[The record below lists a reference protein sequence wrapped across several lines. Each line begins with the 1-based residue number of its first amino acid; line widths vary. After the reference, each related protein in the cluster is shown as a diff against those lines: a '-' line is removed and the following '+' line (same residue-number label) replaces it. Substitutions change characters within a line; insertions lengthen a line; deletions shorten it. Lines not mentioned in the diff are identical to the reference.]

1 MKRYL
6 AVMACLIPLAASGQ
20 TVPAPL
26 PNPACPG
33 TTLQSYMPVYGTS
46 EGKPIDDRLPE
57 KCRDTRQFPEQTRAP
72 YHHAADFKVTVLT
85 DGLHAPGAAAILP
98 DGNILV
104 TEKLPGALR
113 MVTKDGALSEPFTG
127 LEGLHVSTPMMGL
140 QDVVLDPDFASN
152 HILYFTY
159 FEYFDKT
166 VGATSVG
173 RAMLDEQAGVLH
185 DVTVLLKTSP
195 FLPND
200 QTLSAGSKTGGR
212 IAIGAD
218 GFLYVTIGDRDNA
231 GPRPWGVAQMLDTHL
246 GKILRITK
254 DGKPAPGNPFLNTPG
269 ALPEIWAIGFRTPEG
284 LAFDGA
290 GQLWETEH
298 GPRGGDELNRIEK
311 GKNYGW
317 PVISHGIDYAGK
329 VIGDDHVAADGME
342 QPVYFWSPSTAPSS
356 LLSYRGKLFPK
367 WKDSLFV
374 GMLRGA
380 QLDRLTM
387 KDGKI
392 VNEEALLVDLKSR
405 IRDVQVDA
413 AGALYVLTD
422 SGGGDIHP
430 DTPATSKLLKLT
442 PP

>member
-1 MKRYL
+1 MKHGFALL
-6 AVMACLIPLAASGQ
+6 ALLLAAPLAAQ
-20 TVPAPL
+20 TPPAAA

-33 TTLQSYMPVYGTS
+33 TTLQPYVPVYGTV

-57 KCRDTRQFPEQTRAP
+57 KCHDTRQFPEQTRAP
-72 YHHAADFKVTVLT
+72 YHHAANFKLTVLT
-85 DGLHAPGAAAILP
+85 DKLHAPGAAAILP
-98 DGNILV
+98 DGTILV
-104 TEKLPGALR
+104 SEKLPGTMRL
-113 MVTKDGALSEPFTG
+113 VGQDGSLSAPLTG
-127 LEGLHVSTPMMGL
+127 LEDLHVSTPMLGL
-140 QDVVLDPDFASN
+140 QDVVLDPSFAAN
-152 HILYFTY
+152 HALYFTY

-166 VGATSVG
+166 IGATSVG
-173 RAMLDEQAGVLH
+173 RAVLDEKAGVLR
-185 DVTVLLKTSP
+185 DVTVLLKTTP

-231 GPRPWGVAQMLDTHL
+231 GPRPWGVAQQLETHL
-246 GKILRITK
+246 GKILRLTK
-254 DGKPAPGNPFLNTPG
+254 DGKPAPGNPFIGTPG
-269 ALPEIWAIGFRTPEG
+269 ALPEIWAYGLRTPEG
-284 LAFDGA
+284 LAFDAA

-298 GPRGGDELNRIEK
+298 GPRGGDELNLIKK
-311 GKNYGW
+311 GGNYGW
-317 PVISHGIDYAGK
+317 PIISHGIDYAGK
-329 VIGDDHVAADGME
+329 PIGDDQVARPGME

-356 LLSYRGKLFPK
+356 LLFYRGTLFPQ

-387 KDGKI
+387 KDNKI
-392 VNEEALLVDLKSR
+392 ANEEALLVDLKSR
-405 IRDVQVDA
+405 IRDVTVDA

-442 PP
+442 P